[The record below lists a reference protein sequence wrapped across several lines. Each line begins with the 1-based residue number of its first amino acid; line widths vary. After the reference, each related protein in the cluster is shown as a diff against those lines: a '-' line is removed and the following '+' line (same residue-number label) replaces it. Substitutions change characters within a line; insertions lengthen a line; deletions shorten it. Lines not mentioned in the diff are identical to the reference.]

1 MSIVTKTGDK
11 GETRVFDPKTKKL
24 VAISKSSKKIETIGN
39 IDELNSLLGVI
50 AMPAGRQG
58 GLTDIQSDLFTI
70 NAILAGT
77 KLGFGKTK
85 TKKLEKE
92 IDRLEKIL
100 PVQKNFI
107 YYGGDPKAAL
117 LFFARAVCRRAERSL
132 VSLSKI
138 HSTSPQVLIYLN
150 RLSDYFFIKA
160 REINFKSNLKEK
172 AWMRNTSDIQ

>member
-1 MSIVTKTGDK
+1 MTLMAIYTKIGDK

-24 VAISKSSKKIETIGN
+24 VVVSKSSKKIETIGA

-50 AMPAGRQG
+50 GKYS
-58 GLTDIQSDLFTI
+58 DIQSDLFTI

-77 KLGFGKTK
+77 KLSFGKIK
-85 TKKLEKE
+85 TKRLEKE

-107 YYGGDPKAAL
+107 YYGGDPKATF

-132 VSLSKI
+132 VSLEIPDSGLQI
-138 HSTSPQVLIYLN
+138 LAYLN
-150 RLSDYFFIKA
+150 RLSDYLFIKA
-160 REINFKSNLKEK
+160 REINFESNFKEK
-172 AWMRNTSDIQ
+172 AWMS